1 MTMTKNAHEIN
12 ELADLVA
19 DKVLAKI
26 MPQLPV
32 HTCNLDPDELAFIKN
47 TSRWIGK
54 AKVTAFTSAVGVLT
68 LLVLSAIGW
77 GVVTLFKRAMN
88 Q

>member
-1 MTMTKNAHEIN
+1 MTKNAHEIN
-12 ELADLVA
+12 EIADLVA

-26 MPQLPV
+26 LPQLPV
-32 HTCNLDPDELAFIKN
+32 HTCNLGEDELAWVKN

-77 GVVTLFKRAMN
+77 GVVKMFQRACG